1 MNRILIFNI
10 FHSIESCTVVP
21 FSRPRNINVIDILI
35 ADLTTASF
43 SFSFILFVLPL
54 LLLIG
59 FCFILQVKWYFGMEP
74 LVISSLSSPWCF
86 STSPVD
92 VFTRTSFLPL
102 PVILP
107 RHEARP
113 VRWSANRPV
122 VRPPFFLLIRRRNFA
137 VPLVH
142 LTNEFYF

>member
-35 ADLTTASF
+35 ADLPTASF

-59 FCFILQVKWYFGMEP
+59 FCFILQVKWHFGLEP
-74 LVISSLSSPWCF
+74 LVISCLSFPVVFLLYPDGSRVHPCECGRIHEDVIPSSPHLW
-86 STSPVD
+86 
-92 VFTRTSFLPL
+92 
-102 PVILP
+102 VILP
-107 RHEARP
+107 THEAHPGDDVAPLSLRCASS
-113 VRWSANRPV
+113 R
-122 VRPPFFLLIRRRNFA
+122 
-137 VPLVH
+137 LVH
-142 LTNEFYF
+142 SNQR

>member
-59 FCFILQVKWYFGMEP
+59 FCFILQVK
-74 LVISSLSSPWCF
+74 
-86 STSPVD
+86 
-92 VFTRTSFLPL
+92 
-102 PVILP
+102 
-107 RHEARP
+107 
-113 VRWSANRPV
+113 
-122 VRPPFFLLIRRRNFA
+122 
-137 VPLVH
+137 
-142 LTNEFYF
+142 